1 MTLAPFGC
9 SFDLD
14 ELEVEDRPQR
24 SKTREKFVNN
34 ITLYGTVGR
43 KPEEYGLEG
52 IVHVTTYTC

>member
-1 MTLAPFGC
+1 MTIAPFGC

-24 SKTREKFVNN
+24 SRAREKFVNN

-43 KPEEYGLEG
+43 KPEEFGLEG
-52 IVHVTTYTC
+52 NLHDSTFTG